1 MTKEN
6 PKHARRP
13 LHLPGSRNRLIH
25 LQGSDTYSP
34 IWDAE
39 CKWVVGLSQASR
51 LSSQE
56 IWHNLKGWK
65 SSVSQDL
72 FIPESSPGSFF
83 IKLILSQK
91 MSTQLH
97 SLSVGQ
103 ILTKHTNWAT
113 MFKHLVC
120 IQPPTT
126 ANTKYLWVISL
137 RFFSLWIV
145 IFLQDKEF
153 RGLSLKERAW
163 GVSHA

>member
-6 PKHARRP
+6 PSTQGGPYTFLSLETDESTCRAETLKAPSGRQNASGLLDSAKPLAFLVRRY
-13 LHLPGSRNRLIH
+13 G
-25 LQGSDTYSP
+25 T
-34 IWDAE
+34 IWKA
-39 CKWVVGLSQASR
+39 G
-51 LSSQE
+51 
-56 IWHNLKGWK
+56 NPM
-65 SSVSQDL
+65 SQDL

-83 IKLILSQK
+83 IKFILSQK

-103 ILTKHTNWAT
+103 ILTRRTNWAI